1 MANTVKIEVTSAF
14 LVEGE
19 IARPGSQVSLPRAE
33 ALALVARGKA
43 ALTEGG
49 EATAQAEE
57 DPEAE
62 GEEVPED
69 GAAPVGTP
77 RGRGRRSQG

>member
-1 MANTVKIEVTSAF
+1 MENMVTIEVTSAF

-43 ALTEGG
+43 RLTG
-49 EATAQAEE
+49 AAEE
-57 DPEAE
+57 DEAASE
-62 GEEVPED
+62 SGD
-69 GAAPVGTP
+69 GVGAGLEARP
-77 RGRGRRSQG
+77 ARARRGKG